1 MTSAR
6 RATPAAAAAAVTT
19 PRQAP
24 LDPSSLVVAAIAVL
38 AIAVYVVVALARMR
52 FPFELEWM
60 EGASIAHLDRV
71 AHGLPLYVKPSLEF
85 TPFIYPPFYFTVASW
100 MAKVTGVG
108 FLPLRIVSF
117 ASSLG
122 CFALLYAAVR
132 PESGSRV
139 PALLAA
145 GLFAAAYRQSG
156 SWLDL
161 GRVDTLFLML
171 LLGGYVALRRIGA
184 PWVSGILA
192 GVLVALSFFTKQA
205 ALFVAAPVA
214 LAVLVTDVRRGIAFA
229 ATLGLVI
236 GIGVLWLDHAT
247 GGWFRVYVFDLPRH
261 HPIIPQLLRG
271 YWIDDLLGPFGIAL
285 MLGTL
290 HFVAAAPEGSR
301 RRRRVLDAVFVV
313 ALIGTAYATRV
324 RVGSFINVTLPGVL
338 GVCLMFG
345 LGIAALTRLS
355 GRGTTPALRIE
366 RLVALLVLVQFA
378 LLAYSPAGQ
387 IPSKGDVE
395 AGRQIVESLR
405 RVNGEVWVP
414 RHDYLAVM
422 AGKPW
427 HAHELALQDV
437 LRQGDSPR
445 QRELLGEL
453 QRAAA
458 ERRFAVIVLDDET
471 WIHDMIQPTYAL
483 LARMFRDDEKKLFW
497 PKTGFVTRPDFV
509 WTPRPDSS
517 SVATGSR
524 PRP

>member
-1 MTSAR
+1 
-6 RATPAAAAAAVTT
+6 
-19 PRQAP
+19 
-24 LDPSSLVVAAIAVL
+24 
-38 AIAVYVVVALARMR
+38 
-52 FPFELEWM
+52 
-60 EGASIAHLDRV
+60 
-71 AHGLPLYVKPSLEF
+71 
-85 TPFIYPPFYFTVASW
+85 
-100 MAKVTGVG
+100 
-108 FLPLRIVSF
+108 
-117 ASSLG
+117 
-122 CFALLYAAVR
+122 
-132 PESGSRV
+132 
-139 PALLAA
+139 
-145 GLFAAAYRQSG
+145 
-156 SWLDL
+156 
-161 GRVDTLFLML
+161 
-171 LLGGYVALRRIGA
+171 
-184 PWVSGILA
+184 
-192 GVLVALSFFTKQA
+192 
-205 ALFVAAPVA
+205 
-214 LAVLVTDVRRGIAFA
+214 
-229 ATLGLVI
+229 
-236 GIGVLWLDHAT
+236 
-247 GGWFRVYVFDLPRH
+247 
-261 HPIIPQLLRG
+261 
-271 YWIDDLLGPFGIAL
+271 
-285 MLGTL
+285 
-290 HFVAAAPEGSR
+290 
-301 RRRRVLDAVFVV
+301 
-313 ALIGTAYATRV
+313 
-324 RVGSFINVTLPGVL
+324 
-338 GVCLMFG
+338 MFG

-483 LARMFRDDEKKLFW
+483 LARMFRDDEQKLFW